1 MTLRLIGGAKAAL
14 SGEADADA
22 TTEKEVLFSVG
33 GRGRERESRGGSAKV
48 DEFVD
53 LIKEFVDLI
62 KEFVED
68 GCALLLAVRAKL
80 RAFAVDAGME
90 LFATQDRCD
99 RSIAILLRRPRR
111 RRRRRRSAKL

>member
-53 LIKEFVDLI
+53 LIKEFV
-62 KEFVED
+62 ED

-90 LFATQDRCD
+90 LFAMQDRCD